1 MSLVVFGVCLVLGA
15 AAIAIWITVR
25 FPALRPQRLGIIA
38 LHLVVAMVLA
48 QLVPFGLLLPVSGS
62 AAVQLMAG
70 VLALALPVLVYTLV
84 VAIWLLT
91 VAQNALGGM
100 LR

>member
-1 MSLVVFGVCLVLGA
+1 MSLVIFGISLVLGA
-15 AAIAIWITVR
+15 AAIAAWIAVR
-25 FPALRPQRLGIIA
+25 FPNLKPERLGMIIF
-38 LHLVVAMVLA
+38 HLLVAMVLA

-70 VLALALPVLVYTLV
+70 IFALALPVLVYTLLV
-84 VAIWLLT
+84 TIWLLR

>member
-1 MSLVVFGVCLVLGA
+1 MSLVLFGICLVLGS
-15 AAIAIWITVR
+15 AAIAVWIAVR
-25 FPALRPQRLGIIA
+25 FPRLRPQRLGVIMI
-38 LHLVVAMVLA
+38 HLVLAMVLG
-48 QLVPFGLLLPVSGS
+48 QLVPFGLLLPIDAS

-70 VLALALPVLVYTLV
+70 IFALALPVLVYTLLIT
-84 VAIWLLT
+84 IWLLR

>member
-1 MSLVVFGVCLVLGA
+1 MSLVVFGISLVLGA
-15 AAIAIWITVR
+15 AAIAVWISVR
-25 FPALRPQRLGIIA
+25 FPNLKPQRLGVIMI
-38 LHLVVAMVLA
+38 HLVIAVVLG
-48 QLVPFGLLLPVSGS
+48 QLVPFALLLPIDAS

-70 VLALALPVLVYTLV
+70 IFTLALPLLVYTLLIT
-84 VAIWLLT
+84 IWLLR

>member
-1 MSLVVFGVCLVLGA
+1 MSLVLFGISLVLGA
-15 AAIAIWITVR
+15 AAIAVWIAVR
-25 FPALRPQRLGIIA
+25 FPQLRPQRLGVIMI
-38 LHLVVAMVLA
+38 HLVVAMVLG
-48 QLVPFGLLLPVSGS
+48 QLVPFALLLPIDAP

-70 VLALALPVLVYTLV
+70 IFTLALPVLVYTLLIT
-84 VAIWLLT
+84 IWLLR

>member
-1 MSLVVFGVCLVLGA
+1 MSLVLFGISLVLGS
-15 AAIAIWITVR
+15 AAIAVWISVR
-25 FPALRPQRLGIIA
+25 FPQLKPQRLGVIMI
-38 LHLVVAMVLA
+38 HLVVAMVLG
-48 QLVPFGLLLPVSGS
+48 QLVPFGLLLPIDAP

-70 VLALALPVLVYTLV
+70 IFTLALPVLVYTLLIT
-84 VAIWLLT
+84 IWLLR